1 MGLIRQAKL
10 ATIIKVEKDEKVAET
25 TLPMVIS
32 ITRKAL
38 INTGNFE
45 NITLGVALEIP
56 VPVNLNADLT
66 EKLNAFKL
74 ACVQIA
80 KTVEDELQ
88 RQVAEYRI

>member
-1 MGLIRQAKL
+1 MGLIRQAN
-10 ATIIKVEKDEKVAET
+10 TIKVEKAEII
-25 TLPMVIS
+25 LPMTIT

-38 INTGNFE
+38 ISTGNFE
-45 NITLGVALEIP
+45 NVTLGVTLEIP
-56 VPVNLNADLT
+56 VPVNLHQDLT
-66 EKLNAFKL
+66 EKLNAFRV